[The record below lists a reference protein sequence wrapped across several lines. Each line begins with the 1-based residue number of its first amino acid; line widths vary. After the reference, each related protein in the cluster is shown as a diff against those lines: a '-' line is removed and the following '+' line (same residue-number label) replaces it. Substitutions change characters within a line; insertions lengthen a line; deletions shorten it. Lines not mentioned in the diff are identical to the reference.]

1 MSDRISRTRWGGAR
15 TGIFDPKGY
24 FSVAENDGIFW
35 LVDPDGGRFLSKG
48 VNTVC
53 FDQDH
58 VRDTRAPRTPK
69 PARVNMAAR
78 PPGGRLR
85 ARVLR
90 IGGSTHLVAGQ
101 IKASQTRDR
110 PGLQ

>member
-24 FSVAENDGIFW
+24 FSVAENDGLFW

-58 VRDTRAPRTPK
+58 VRDTQRAPYAEAC
-69 PARVNMAAR
+69 ARKYGSEAAWR
-78 PPGGRLR
+78 AAAGARL
-85 ARVLR
+85 ANW
-90 IGGSTHLVAGQ
+90 GFNTLVAGQ